1 MERIEIKNGP
11 AGSFEWLTT
20 DFLSARLAVFDA
32 PTKQAILD
40 DIGRD
45 IERYLN
51 LIMAAYLSNNPG
63 GAMKAVRGGILVGA
77 NRMKKFLP

>member
-20 DFLSARLAVFDA
+20 DFLSARLDILDA
-32 PTKQAILD
+32 PTKQAMLD

-51 LIMAAYLSNNPG
+51 LIMAAYLSDDPG
-63 GAMKAVRGGILVGA
+63 KAMEAVRAGIQIGA
-77 NRMKKFLP
+77 KRMKKFLP